1 MQKVLETQSPLTNSM
16 NHHQQGAYSKRPAV
30 SPVQPMRA
38 KTCLSSGK
46 TAGALAPGA
55 YTEYV
60 RANGAKS
67 AKSVSAKPDKDP
79 RTPLAD
85 FFNRLRRYLIP
96 WAVSICWNSLFPRG
110 IRDVKMR

>member
-1 MQKVLETQSPLTNSM
+1 M
-16 NHHQQGAYSKRPAV
+16 
-30 SPVQPMRA
+30 
-38 KTCLSSGK
+38 
-46 TAGALAPGA
+46 APGA

-85 FFNRLRRYLIP
+85 FFNRPTVRDAEQSI
-96 WAVSICWNSLFPRG
+96 VSTRLPPL
-110 IRDVKMR
+110 DEQPD